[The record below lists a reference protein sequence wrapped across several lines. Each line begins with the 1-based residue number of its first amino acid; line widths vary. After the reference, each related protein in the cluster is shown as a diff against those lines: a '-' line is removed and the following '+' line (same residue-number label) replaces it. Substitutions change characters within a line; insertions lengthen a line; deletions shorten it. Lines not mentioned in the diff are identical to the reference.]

1 MATRTEKLERR
12 RKRKAKRQRQR
23 SSSAPDF
30 IAASGQLDDVEPLN
44 ASDAP
49 PDFCFT
55 IADEIDASSE
65 AGFELIEAADGDSK
79 PPGFQMNAYSG
90 GLLDLPNYYYPV
102 VVDLSGMTGPRRA
115 TPILRDHQIG
125 QIVGH
130 GRARIGDS
138 SIAIENGRF
147 SGGGDDS
154 REVLEAAREGF
165 PWQASIGARPVEVVY
180 VDKKEKVT
188 ANGRT
193 FTGPVYVARKSQL
206 KEVSFVA
213 IGADRGGASA
223 TLTAKYKS
231 QGSELMK
238 FSDWL
243 KAKGIDETTLDA
255 STKTALQAA
264 YDAEIKAAGTGGTTA
279 TATAPN
285 QDGNVQASANRL
297 PGAGDDGTDGANIQA
312 AGNEG
317 FARGVGNDGASTT
330 PDWLIQR
337 RQIEAGEALR
347 CDRIRAVATQEG
359 VETVKINASGAFDPN
374 GTQEV
379 PFVSHAIQAGWS
391 STDAEL
397 AALRSGRPSDQ
408 QSTNRTVGLQ
418 NVNADVVEAA
428 MCLTLGIPT
437 DIEQNGKSVP
447 LVAAGL
453 PATQREQ
460 VLNKA
465 MEASFQQFG
474 LSALMDEVIL
484 ASGSHF
490 RGQRGTDAYIKAAMQ
505 AERQVINAAASTISL
520 SGILSNVANKLM
532 LSAYQRQET
541 TWRNICAVGSNKDFK
556 VHTRYRLTESG
567 SFRKVGADGELK
579 HIQLSEQSHT
589 TQLDTYGMMIALN
602 RQMMINDD
610 LGAFSELPMFI
621 GQLASTR
628 VEEAVYALLL
638 SNPSSFFHADNNN
651 LTSGAGSALSVGS
664 LTTVKTKFRNQ
675 VTSNGKPLLASP
687 QILLVPTTLED
698 TANRLLESENL
709 LEAATAG
716 SPTGEKNPHKGTLRK
731 VCTPYLNNTAITD
744 ESGSAITGQ
753 SDTHWYMLTD
763 PAVLAALRVA
773 FLNGRQVPTIE
784 STDAEFETLG
794 MKWRGYMDFGVG
806 AEAPEAAQRAV
817 GA

>member
-1 MATRTEKLERR
+1 MARRPEQLERR
-12 RKRKAKRQRQR
+12 RRRKAKRSRQR

-30 IAASGQLDDVEPLN
+30 IAASGQLDDLAPLN
-44 ASDAP
+44 ASDTP

-55 IADEIDASSE
+55 IGDEIDAAGD
-65 AGFELIEAADGDSK
+65 AGFELIEAAEGETK
-79 PPGFQMNAYSG
+79 PPGFQMNAYTG

-102 VVDLSGMTGPRRA
+102 VVDLAGMSGPRRA

-154 REVLEAAREGF
+154 REVLDAAREGF
-165 PWQASIGARPVEVVY
+165 PWQASIGARPVQVVF
-180 VDKKEKVT
+180 VDAKEKVT

-223 TLTAKYKS
+223 TLTAQYKTQS
-231 QGSELMK
+231 QGSETMN
-238 FSDWL
+238 FSKWL
-243 KAKGIDETTLDA
+243 QAKGIDESKLDDA
-255 STKTALQAA
+255 TKTVLQASF
-264 YDAEIKAAGTGGTTA
+264 DAEIKASATGGTTA
-279 TATAPN
+279 TATAEP
-285 QDGNVQASANRL
+285 GTVQASGNRL
-297 PGAGDDGTDGANIQA
+297 PDTPASGTTGDINA
-312 AGNEG
+312 AGNQG
-317 FARGVGNDGASTT
+317 FNRGVGNDGATTT

-337 RQIEAGEALR
+337 RQLEAGESLR
-347 CDRIRAVATQEG
+347 VDRINAVAKQEG

-374 GTQEV
+374 GTQSV
-379 PFVSHAIQAGWS
+379 PFAAHAIQAGWS

-397 AALRSGRPSDQ
+397 AALRSARPSDTQ
-408 QSTNRTVGLQ
+408 TGHRNAGVQ
-418 NVNADVVEAA
+418 NVNANVVEAA
-428 MCLTLGIPT
+428 MCLTLGIPA
-437 DIEQNGKSVP
+437 DITENGKSVP

-453 PATQREQ
+453 PAQQREQ
-460 VLNKA
+460 VLNQA

-484 ASGSHF
+484 ASGAMY
-490 RGQRGTDAYIKAAMQ
+490 RGQRGTDAYIKAAMG
-505 AERQVINAAASTISL
+505 AERQMIQAGASTISL

-532 LSAYQRQET
+532 LSSYQQAET
-541 TWRNICAVGSNKDFK
+541 TWRQFCAVGSNKDFK
-556 VHTRYRLTESG
+556 ANTRYRLTEAG

-579 HIQLSEQSHT
+579 HISLSEQSFS

-610 LGAFSELPMFI
+610 LGAFAELPTFI
-621 GQLASTR
+621 GNLAAIR
-628 VEEAVYALLL
+628 VEEAAYVLLL
-638 SNPSSFFHADNNN
+638 SNPSSFFHTDNSN
-651 LTSGAGSALSVGS
+651 LTSGASSVLGVGS
-664 LTTVKTKFRNQ
+664 MTTVKTKFRNQ
-675 VTSNGKPLLASP
+675 VSSNGKPILATP
-687 QILLVPTTLED
+687 RVLLVPTTLED
-698 TANRLLESENL
+698 SAMRLLDSEYL
-709 LEAATAG
+709 LEASTAG
-716 SPTGEKNPHKGTLRK
+716 SPTGEKNPHKGTLRR
-731 VCTPYLNNTAITD
+731 VVSPYLNNTSITD
-744 ESGSAITGQ
+744 EDGNAITGQ

-763 PAVLAALRVA
+763 PSVLAALRVA

-784 STDAEFETLG
+784 SSDAEFETLG
-794 MKWRGYMDFGVG
+794 MKWRGYLDFGVG
-806 AEAPEAAQRAV
+806 MESTEAAQRSA

>member
-1 MATRTEKLERR
+1 MANRTEQLERR
-12 RKRKAKRQRQR
+12 RRRKAKRLRQR
-23 SSSAPDF
+23 SSSGPDF
-30 IAASGQLDDVEPLN
+30 IAASGQIEATEPLR
-44 ASDAP
+44 ACDTP

-55 IADEIDASSE
+55 IGDEINAAGD
-65 AGFELIEAADGDSK
+65 AGFELIEAAAGDNK
-79 PPGFQMNAYSG
+79 PPGFKMNAYTG

-102 VVDLSGMTGPRRA
+102 VVDLAGMSGPRRA

-154 REVLEAAREGF
+154 REVLKAAREGF
-165 PWQASIGARPVEVVY
+165 PWQASIGARPVQVVF
-180 VDKKEKVT
+180 VDEKEKVT

-213 IGADRGGASA
+213 IGADRGGSSA
-223 TLTAKYKS
+223 TLTAQYKSKS
-231 QGSELMK
+231 QGSESMN
-238 FSDWL
+238 FSQWL
-243 KAKGIDETTLDA
+243 QAKSIDETKLDD
-255 STKTALQAA
+255 STKAALKAA
-264 YDAEIKAAGTGGTTA
+264 YDAEIKAAGNSDSTA
-279 TATAPN
+279 TATKTTTT
-285 QDGNVQASANRL
+285 DSSEVQASGNRL
-297 PGAGDDGTDGANIQA
+297 PETPATGNAGGVGKDGAT
-312 AGNEG
+312 
-317 FARGVGNDGASTT
+317 TT

-347 CDRIRAVATQEG
+347 CDRIRAVAAQEG
-359 VETVKINASGAFDPN
+359 VVTVKINASGSFDPN

-379 PFVSHAIQAGWS
+379 PFVSHAIKAGWS

-397 AALRSGRPSDQ
+397 AALRSARPSDTQ
-408 QSTNRTVGLQ
+408 TGHRNGHSVQ
-418 NVNADVVEAA
+418 NVNANVVEAA
-428 MCLTLGIPT
+428 LCLTLGIPA
-437 DIEQNGKSVP
+437 DIEENGKSVP
-447 LVAAGL
+447 LVASGL
-453 PATQREQ
+453 PAQQREQ
-460 VLNKA
+460 VLNQA

-484 ASGSHF
+484 ASGSMY

-505 AERQVINAAASTISL
+505 AERNMIQASGASTISL

-532 LSAYQRQET
+532 LNAYQQAET
-541 TWRNICAVGSNKDFK
+541 TWRNVAAVGSNKDFK
-556 VHTRYRLTESG
+556 ATTRYRLTEAG

-579 HIQLSEQSHT
+579 HISLSENSFS

-610 LGAFSELPMFI
+610 LGAFAELPMFI
-621 GQLASTR
+621 GNLAAIR
-628 VEEAVYALLL
+628 VEEAVYVLLL
-638 SNPSSFFHADNNN
+638 SNPSSFFSSGNSN
-651 LTSGAGSALSVGS
+651 LTSGASSALGISS
-664 LTTVKTKFRNQ
+664 MSTVKTKFRNQ
-675 VTSNGKPLLASP
+675 ISSNGKPILATP
-687 QILLVPTTLED
+687 RILLVPTTLED
-698 TANRLLESENL
+698 TAKRLLDSEYL

-716 SPTGEKNPHKGTLRK
+716 SPTGEKNPHKGTLK
-731 VCTPYLNNTAITD
+731 PVVSPYLNNTSITD
-744 ESGSAITGQ
+744 EDGSAITGQ

-763 PAVLAALRVA
+763 PSVLAAMRVA

-784 STDAEFETLG
+784 SSDAEFETLG
-794 MKWRGYMDFGVG
+794 MKWRGFLDFGVG
-806 AEAPEAAQRAV
+806 MESTQAAQRSA